1 MPDKEFTMRLIPVL
15 LLSLLLMGC
24 DFEDFG
30 PSDRYKEDF
39 HYTLKPADRLSV
51 DNFNGS
57 VEIEGWDQPSIEVTG
72 VKYASTEDLLKT
84 MKVEVNEMG
93 SVTELRTVRQDSF
106 HGNRGARY
114 MIRAPRKTIVD
125 RVLSSNGSVRVHDMQ
140 SAASVH
146 TSNGPV
152 RIENV
157 SGGVD
162 AVTSNGSIDLDTVSG
177 RLNLH
182 TSNGRI
188 RAEYITGQCDA
199 ETSNGAVTLRFKD
212 APNGPTHVHTS
223 NGSVELELEQS
234 PKDDIHAE
242 TSNGSISVELP
253 SGVSAHVNART
264 SNSVSSDF
272 DMTGNVFDHE
282 KHHLEGNIGGGG
294 PLIELTTHNGGIH
307 LRKGSANVN

>member
-1 MPDKEFTMRLIPVL
+1 MPDKEFTMRLVSVL
-15 LLSLLLMGC
+15 LLSVLLIGC

-39 HYTLKPADRLSV
+39 HFTLKPADRLSV

-57 VEIEGWDQPSIEVTG
+57 VEIEGWDEPTIEVTG

-84 MKVEVNEMG
+84 MKVEVHEMG
-93 SVTELRTVRQDSF
+93 SVTELRTVRQDTF
-106 HGNRGARY
+106 RGNRGARY
-114 MIRAPRKTIVD
+114 LIRAPRKTIVD

-140 SAASVH
+140 SAANVH
-146 TSNGPV
+146 TSNGPI

-162 AVTSNGSIDLDTVSG
+162 AVTSNGAIDLDTVSG
-177 RLNLH
+177 RLHLH

-212 APNGPTHVHTS
+212 APSGPTRIHTS
-223 NGSVELELEQS
+223 NGSVDLALFES
-234 PKDDIHAE
+234 PKDEIHAE

-253 SGVSAHVNART
+253 GDVSAHVNART

-272 DMTGNVFDHE
+272 DVTGNVFDNE
-282 KHHLEGNIGGGG
+282 KHHLEGNIGAGG

>member
-1 MPDKEFTMRLIPVL
+1 
-15 LLSLLLMGC
+15 
-24 DFEDFG
+24 
-30 PSDRYKEDF
+30 
-39 HYTLKPADRLSV
+39 V

-57 VEIEGWDQPSIEVTG
+57 VEIEGWDEPTIEVTG

-84 MKVEVNEMG
+84 MKVEVHEMG
-93 SVTELRTVRQDSF
+93 SVTELRTVRQDTF
-106 HGNRGARY
+106 RGNRGARY
-114 MIRAPRKTIVD
+114 LIRAPRKTIVD

-140 SAASVH
+140 SAANVH
-146 TSNGPV
+146 TSNGPI

-162 AVTSNGSIDLDTVSG
+162 AVTSNGAIDLDTVSG
-177 RLNLH
+177 RLHLH

-212 APNGPTHVHTS
+212 APSGPTRIHTS
-223 NGSVELELEQS
+223 NGSVDLALFES
-234 PKDDIHAE
+234 PKDEIHAE

-253 SGVSAHVNART
+253 GDVSAHVNART

-272 DMTGNVFDHE
+272 DVTGNVFDNE
-282 KHHLEGNIGGGG
+282 KHHLEGNIGAGG

>member
-1 MPDKEFTMRLIPVL
+1 MRLVSTL
-15 LLSLLLMGC
+15 LLALLLMGC

-39 HYTLKPADRLSV
+39 HFTLKPADRLSV

-57 VEIEGWDQPSIEVTG
+57 VEIEGWDEPNIEVTG
-72 VKYASTEDLLKT
+72 VKYASTEELLKT
-84 MKVEVNEMG
+84 MKVEAHEMG
-93 SVTELRTVRQDSF
+93 SLVELRTVRQDTF

-114 MIRAPRKTIVD
+114 LIRAPRKTIVD
-125 RVLSSNGSVRVHDMQ
+125 RVISSNGSVRVHDMT
-140 SAASVH
+140 SAANIH
-146 TSNGPV
+146 TSNGPI

-162 AVTSNGSIDLDTVSG
+162 AVTSNGAIDLDTVSG
-177 RLNLH
+177 RLSLH

-188 RAEYITGQCDA
+188 RAEYITGQCEA

-212 APNGPTHVHTS
+212 APNGPTRVHTS
-223 NGSVELELEQS
+223 NGSVELALMQS
-234 PKDDIHAE
+234 PKDDIHAD

-253 SGVSAHVNART
+253 AGTSAHVNART

-272 DMTGNVFDHE
+272 DVTGNVFDHE
-282 KHHLEGNIGGGG
+282 KHHLEGNIGAGG
-294 PLIELTTHNGGIH
+294 PLIDLSTHNGGIH
-307 LRKGSANVN
+307 LRKGSASVN